1 MTGPSNTVW
10 AKYVVQCRSKS
21 RFEKRRSLCL
31 AAALSLVQIGCGQR
45 DDALLASRRS
55 SLPDV
60 TLPLLDSGQQIA
72 LGKGIGPCLINFW
85 ATWCP
90 PCRAEM
96 ASLQRL
102 HQALSGR
109 GFKVLAVSVDRDPHL
124 VREYLLE
131 TSLDF
136 PVLLDPDGVVS
147 ERSFQV
153 QAYPTT
159 WLVDINSVV
168 RDIWQGERDWDDKAI
183 RSAVDQLFSSI

>member
-1 MTGPSNTVW
+1 
-10 AKYVVQCRSKS
+10 
-21 RFEKRRSLCL
+21 
-31 AAALSLVQIGCGQR
+31 
-45 DDALLASRRS
+45 
-55 SLPDV
+55 
-60 TLPLLDSGQQIA
+60 
-72 LGKGIGPCLINFW
+72 
-85 ATWCP
+85 
-90 PCRAEM
+90 M